1 MAGLNDR
8 GQLLLAGAFVLAVA
22 LIGLTL
28 VLTSG
33 GYTTTLASQDNA
45 VERGADAITVRESVV
60 SDLGH
65 HLERANSKY
74 GSLSDR
80 ESAFRAVV
88 PAVGSGVRNQSAQRG
103 RLVELSDSGSVATDD
118 GFRIEQ
124 TADDDFDR
132 FSAAGALER
141 TLASDVRARNVTFVF
156 SEVPSGSPFTIE
168 FDVSGSADSWFV
180 ELIESGSG
188 FDVTVRDSAGS
199 YSQTCTRPGKSD
211 DMTVDISTATVDGR
225 HCPAL
230 EAIDTDS
237 RRYDVVFDGNRDD
250 TSGRFRVTV
259 DDLQVSRETT
269 YIAQPNIDPVEVV
282 YSARVPFRYHSASVD
297 YRTDLRI
304 APGEI
309 R

>member
-45 VERGADAITVRESVV
+45 VERGTDAVTVRESVV
-60 SDLGH
+60 SDLERY
-65 HLERANSKY
+65 LERANGKY

-88 PAVGSGVRNQSAQRG
+88 PAVSSGVRNQSAQRG
-103 RLVELSDSGSVATDD
+103 RLVELSDSGSVAIED
-118 GFRIEQ
+118 GYRIEQ
-124 TADDDFDR
+124 TTTDDFDR
-132 FSAAGALER
+132 FSGAGTLEQ
-141 TLASDVRARNVTFVF
+141 TLASDVRARNVTVVL
-156 SEVPSGSPFTIE
+156 SEVPSSGRFVIE
-168 FDVSGSADSWFV
+168 FDVSGSPDSWFL
-180 ELIESGSG
+180 ELSESGSG

-211 DMTVDISTATVDGR
+211 DMTVDVSAATVDGR
-225 HCPAL
+225 NCPAL

-237 RRYDVVFDGNRDD
+237 RRYDIVFDGNRDD
-250 TSGRFRVTV
+250 ASGRFWVTV

-269 YIAQPNIDPVEVV
+269 YSAQPNLDPVEVV